1 MRGQTKRVRGQIKR
15 VRGQTK
21 RVRGQTKR
29 VRGQTKRVR
38 GQIKYYCL
46 SGQIFDWCSHAFT
59 TCTGTTPAG
68 TQMYMQNKTNI
79 FYRRQ

>member
-1 MRGQTKRVRGQIKR
+1 MEKGEDLNETTAKNRLVLFQ
-15 VRGQTK
+15 
-21 RVRGQTKR
+21 
-29 VRGQTKRVR
+29 
-38 GQIKYYCL
+38 YYSL
-46 SGQIFDWCSHAFT
+46 SGQVFDWCSHAFT